1 MKASCR
7 LASVAAL
14 ALPLLLS
21 GCSLLPATRKLP
33 IPKAPPSE
41 QTVAPEE
48 LVARLN
54 QRWAAL
60 ENLTA
65 WVEIQAS
72 VFKSKEGVAKDSPI
86 FPGNILMRKPEMLR
100 VYGRVPVL
108 RTRAFDMVSDGKDFT
123 LWIPSRNIAFK
134 GANTLKK
141 KSANPLENLRPGFFL
156 DAIVV
161 QGLEP
166 DDLYSVV
173 ADSETVEDTARKHLF
188 TVPEY
193 VLSISRRK
201 PASNQ
206 LTPVR
211 VITFHREDL
220 LPYQQDLYD
229 AEGNLETQVFYSAYQ
244 DYGGSKYPS
253 TVVIKRPLEEI
264 QVVLTIDKIVENQTL
279 TDEEWRRQFMFEP
292 TEGTQIQHLE

>member
-21 GCSLLPATRKLP
+21 GCSLFPTTRKLP

-48 LVARLN
+48 LVAQLN

-60 ENLTA
+60 ESLNA
-65 WVEIQAS
+65 SVEIQAS
-72 VFKSKEGVAKDSPI
+72 VLKSKEGVAKDYTSI
-86 FPGNILMRKPEMLR
+86 RGIILLLKPEMLR
-100 VYGRVPVL
+100 VYGRVPVIGM
-108 RTRAFDMVSDGKDFT
+108 RAFDMVSDGKDFT
-123 LWIPSRNIAFK
+123 LWIPSKNMAFK
-134 GANTLKK
+134 GANTVNK
-141 KSANPLENLRPGFFL
+141 KSTNQLENLRPGFFL
-156 DAIVV
+156 DALVV
-161 QGLEP
+161 QGLDP

-193 VLSISRRK
+193 ILSISRHK
-201 PASNQ
+201 LASNQ

-220 LPYQQDLYD
+220 LPYEQDLYD
-229 AEGNLETQVFYSAYQ
+229 AEGNLETQVTYSAYQ
-244 DYGGSKYPS
+244 DFGGSKYPS
-253 TVVIKRPLEEI
+253 RVVIKRPLEDI
-264 QVVLTIDKIVENQTL
+264 QVVLTVDKVVENPKNPPL
-279 TDEEWRRQFMFEP
+279 TGDEFVLKL
-292 TEGTQIQHLE
+292 TEGTQIQRLE